1 VIGVVKVVFLATVF
15 FVFASAQEPYP
26 TTCGDLLAELHRK
39 PEHLK
44 FLECRPHPN
53 DQTKPLVAEYRV
65 EGVYAEAV
73 KRYLLKTFVPV
84 SNRKGC
90 CASSPAMPSVTFEW
104 KDGKTYDLAFRADEL
119 GARTRAQR
127 LKVPHFVTFSR
138 QMEQP

>member
-1 VIGVVKVVFLATVF
+1 MSSVVKAILLAAVFV
-15 FVFASAQEPYP
+15 VFASAQKPYP
-26 TTCGDLLAELHRK
+26 ATCGDLLAELHKK

-44 FLECRPHPN
+44 FLECKPRPD

-73 KRYLLKTFVPV
+73 ERYLLKTFVPA
-84 SNRKGC
+84 SNQNC
-90 CASSPAMPSVTFEW
+90 CASAPQQPSVTFEW
-104 KDGKTYDLAFRADEL
+104 KGKTYDLAFRADEL
-119 GARTRAQR
+119 GARTRAQK